1 MRQLNLYDA
10 LQEDL
15 SVDWFKQSNPAFLA
29 LLSPQGMK

>member
-1 MRQLNLYDA
+1 LYDA

-15 SVDWFKQSNPAFLA
+15 SIDWFKQNNPAFLA